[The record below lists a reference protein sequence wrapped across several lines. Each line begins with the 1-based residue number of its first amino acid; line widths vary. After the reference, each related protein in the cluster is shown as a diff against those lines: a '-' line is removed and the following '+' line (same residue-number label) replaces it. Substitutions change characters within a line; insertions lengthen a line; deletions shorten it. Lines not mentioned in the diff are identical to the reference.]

1 MFHKLISP
9 IVLYRS
15 EIWSS
20 FSNHQLKKLSKD
32 PSILSSLLI
41 GNQIE
46 TVQLK
51 FLKLIL
57 GLRRNCANLAV
68 LGEVGEFPIALNG
81 LVRMMKFGHRI
92 NNMDDG
98 CLTKKA
104 LNVIESSQNDISNW
118 LSTIKLNMN
127 AMSLDNIFSSP
138 SYYSSVYVE
147 RKFKAKIR

>member
-1 MFHKLISP
+1 M
-9 IVLYRS
+9 
-15 EIWSS
+15 
-20 FSNHQLKKLSKD
+20 
-32 PSILSSLLI
+32 SSLLR

-57 GLRRNCANLAV
+57 GLRRNCAILAV

-81 LVRMMKFGHRI
+81 LVGMIKFWHRI
-92 NNMDDG
+92 NTMDNNE

-104 LNVIESSQNDISNW
+104 LNVIESSQTVISNW
-118 LSTIKLNMN
+118 LSTVKLSIK
-127 AMSLDNIFSSP
+127 AMLLDNILSSP

-147 RKFKAKIR
+147 RMFKGNIENHSYNIGIQG